1 MARVRRSARLPNFI
15 VIGAMKSGTT
25 SLFHYLQAHPQ
36 AHMSPLKE
44 VEFFV
49 EEKNWRR
56 GFDWYRAQFAG
67 ARPETIAIG
76 EASTAYTKYPEF
88 KGVPE
93 RIAQHLPDVRLIYI
107 VRDPIE
113 RIRSHYQHRV
123 QSGAEREPLE
133 RAVLEDDRYVNCSR
147 YAMQIERYLPHFP
160 REHVLLVT
168 SERLRSSRAETL
180 RSVYGFLGI
189 DPTFVSD
196 VIDQEFYRSE
206 ERAAYPPI
214 AWWLRRTVKRY
225 VPAGKRLKEMIDL
238 VAPASLRWCSDRR
251 HETDRPSSTFAI
263 PDPVRARLA
272 ERLADDVARLRTRM
286 PADFDG
292 WGIADASDE
301 VMTSIPRPPGSVPIG
316 ERPRL

>member
-1 MARVRRSARLPNFI
+1 
-15 VIGAMKSGTT
+15 MKSGTT
-25 SLFHYLQAHPQ
+25 SLFHYLRAHPQ
-36 AHMSPLKE
+36 AHLSPLKE

-49 EEKNWRR
+49 EEMNWRR

-67 ARPETIAIG
+67 ARPESIAIG

-93 RIAQHLPDVRLIYI
+93 RIAQHLPGARLIYI

-133 RAVLEDDRYVNCSR
+133 RAVLEDLRYVNCSR

-168 SERLRSSRAETL
+168 SEGLRSSRAETL

-189 DPTFVSD
+189 DQTFVSD
-196 VIDQEFYRSE
+196 VTDQEFYRSE
-206 ERAAYPPI
+206 GRATYPPI
-214 AWWLRRTVKRY
+214 AWSLRRTVKRY
-225 VPAGKRLKEMIDL
+225 VPAGKRIKEMIDL
-238 VAPASLRWCSDRR
+238 VPAARLRWRSARR
-251 HETDRPSSTFAI
+251 DETDRPSSTFAI

-272 ERLADDVARLRTRM
+272 ERLADDVARLRTHM
-286 PADFDG
+286 PADFEG
-292 WGIADASDE
+292 WGIA
-301 VMTSIPRPPGSVPIG
+301 
-316 ERPRL
+316 

>member
-1 MARVRRSARLPNFI
+1 MPNFI

-36 AHMSPLKE
+36 VFMSPLKE

-56 GFDWYRAQFAG
+56 GMDWYRAQFAG
-67 ARPETIAIG
+67 ADPGAVAIG
-76 EASTAYTKYPEF
+76 EASTAYTKYPEH

-93 RIAQHLPDVRLIYI
+93 RIASILPDARLIYV

-123 QSGAEREPLE
+123 LSGAERDPLE
-133 RAVLEDDRYVNCSR
+133 RAVLEDDRYIDCSR

-160 REHVLLVT
+160 RERVLLMT
-168 SERLRSSRAETL
+168 SERLRTSRAKTV
-180 RSVYGFLGI
+180 RSAYEFLGV
-189 DPTFVSD
+189 DPNFVSE
-196 VIDQEFYRSE
+196 VTDQEFYRSE
-206 ERAAYPPI
+206 DRAAYPPI

-225 VPAGKRLKEMIDL
+225 IPAGKRIKEMIDL
-238 VAPASLRWCSDRR
+238 VAPASLRWRSGRR
-251 HETDRPSSTFAI
+251 AEADTGGSPFTI
-263 PDPVRARLA
+263 PDAVRARLA
-272 ERLADDVARLRTRM
+272 ECLTEDVRRLRDHM

-292 WGIADASDE
+292 WGIA
-301 VMTSIPRPPGSVPIG
+301 
-316 ERPRL
+316 

>member
-1 MARVRRSARLPNFI
+1 VADGTAIAAVKRTLRVRQSARPPNFI
-15 VIGAMKSGTT
+15 IIGAMKSGTT

-67 ARPETIAIG
+67 AHPETIAIG
-76 EASTAYTKYPEF
+76 EASTTYTKYPEF

-93 RIAQHLPDVRLIYI
+93 RIAQHLPDARLIY
-107 VRDPIE
+107 VLRDPIE

-133 RAVLEDDRYVNCSR
+133 RAVLEDDLYVNCSR

-168 SERLRSSRAETL
+168 SEDLRWSRAATL
-180 RSVYGFLGI
+180 RSIYAYLGI

-196 VIDQEFYRSE
+196 VTDREFYRSE
-206 ERAAYPPI
+206 GRATYPPI

-225 VPAGKRLKEMIDL
+225 VPAAKRIKEMIDL
-238 VAPASLRWCSDRR
+238 VAPASLRWRSDRS
-251 HETDRPSSTFAI
+251 HETDRPNSSFEI
-263 PDPVRARLA
+263 PDRVRARLA
-272 ERLADDVARLRTRM
+272 ERLAEDVARLRTHM
-286 PADFDG
+286 PPDFDG
-292 WGIADASDE
+292 WGIA
-301 VMTSIPRPPGSVPIG
+301 
-316 ERPRL
+316 